1 MNINNSNYLNK
12 SNVFMKASEFK
23 LSIVSGMNNLIDD
36 YFGSNSKAD
45 KFINSTLKILVRQ
58 NTYKLDEVLGIFMD
72 ERGTID
78 EDIILEEYS
87 KVIGESGLIIDIRD
101 FVKNEFIKNLLPNK
115 ALIIKKDDL
124 RKIFSNPNE

>member
-1 MNINNSNYLNK
+1 
-12 SNVFMKASEFK
+12 
-23 LSIVSGMNNLIDD
+23 
-36 YFGSNSKAD
+36 
-45 KFINSTLKILVRQ
+45 
-58 NTYKLDEVLGIFMD
+58 MD

-101 FVKNEFIKNLLPNK
+101 FVKNEFIRNLLPNK

-124 RKIFSNPNE
+124 RKIFSDPND

>member
-1 MNINNSNYLNK
+1 
-12 SNVFMKASEFK
+12 MKASEFK
-23 LSIVSGMNNLIDD
+23 LSIVTGINNLIDD

-45 KFINSTLKILVRQ
+45 KFINSTLKILVKQ
-58 NTYKLDEVLGIFMD
+58 NTYKLDEFLGIFMD

-101 FVKNEFIKNLLPNK
+101 FVKNEFIRNLLPNK

-124 RKIFSNPNE
+124 RKIFSDPND

>member
-1 MNINNSNYLNK
+1 
-12 SNVFMKASEFK
+12 MKASEFK
-23 LSIVSGMNNLIDD
+23 LSIVAGMNNLIDD

-58 NTYKLDEVLGIFMD
+58 NTYKLDEVLEIFMD

>member
-1 MNINNSNYLNK
+1 
-12 SNVFMKASEFK
+12 MKASEFK
-23 LSIVSGMNNLIDD
+23 LSIVTGVNNLIDD

-45 KFINSTLKILVRQ
+45 KFINSTLKILVKQ
-58 NTYKLDEVLGIFMD
+58 NTYKLDEFLGIFMD

-101 FVKNEFIKNLLPNK
+101 FVKNEFIRNLLPNK

-124 RKIFSNPNE
+124 RKIFSDPND